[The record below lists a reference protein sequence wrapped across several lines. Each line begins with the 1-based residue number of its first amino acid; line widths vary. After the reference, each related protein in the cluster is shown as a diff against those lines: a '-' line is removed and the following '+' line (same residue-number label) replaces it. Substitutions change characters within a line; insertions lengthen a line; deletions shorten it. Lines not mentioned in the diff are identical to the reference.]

1 MRISRILIQNFRNF
15 KNLDISLSDQSVIV
29 GENKIGKSNLLFA
42 LRLILDPSLPD
53 TARQLGFEDFWDG
66 LSRPLS
72 KEDKIIISIEI
83 SDFDDD
89 DNLLSILADC
99 LVNHDPMISR
109 LSYVFQPISGLSDD
123 PKKESDYEFLVYGG
137 DSPEK
142 VISYDT
148 RNRMPLDVMPALRD
162 AESDLFNWRY
172 SPLRPL
178 LDDSSSRISPD
189 LLSSIASKISAANNG
204 ITEVVE
210 IKSLAERITTKLE
223 ELVGSYQAFETKLG
237 FTPADTEKLIR
248 SLRLF
253 IDNGKR
259 GINEASLG
267 STNLLYIALRILELE
282 QLVDQ
287 NKRNHTF
294 LAIEEPE
301 AHLHPHL
308 QRLVFQKLLRSRTNQ
323 SEEPDECEHSK
334 FTTLI
339 LTTHSPHIVSVSPIR
354 SLIALRKTVEGNATE
369 GVSTSNLELSENDIV
384 DLERYID
391 VSRGEIVFARGILL
405 VEGESELYILPAIC
419 KLLGKN
425 LDELGI
431 TVCSVHGTNFA
442 PYIKFLGSK
451 GLDKPFAVL
460 TDNDPQTGKI
470 SIGIQRLISLLPL
483 FEPIEDLTNISTDE
497 VKRLGKAHGLFLN
510 DHTLEVDLFKCGQHK
525 SICKT
530 IIELSDKGAAKKR
543 ATVWNDKP
551 DELDIDRF
559 LKDIE
564 EIGKGRFAQRFSSN
578 ISGVSYPNYILDAID
593 YVSNK
598 CR

>member
-1 MRISRILIQNFRNF
+1 
-15 KNLDISLSDQSVIV
+15 
-29 GENKIGKSNLLFA
+29 
-42 LRLILDPSLPD
+42 
-53 TARQLGFEDFWDG
+53 
-66 LSRPLS
+66 
-72 KEDKIIISIEI
+72 
-83 SDFDDD
+83 
-89 DNLLSILADC
+89 
-99 LVNHDPMISR
+99 
-109 LSYVFQPISGLSDD
+109 
-123 PKKESDYEFLVYGG
+123 
-137 DSPEK
+137 
-142 VISYDT
+142 
-148 RNRMPLDVMPALRD
+148 MPLDVMPALRD

-530 IIELSDKGAAKKR
+530 IIELSDNGAAKKR

>member
-1 MRISRILIQNFRNF
+1 MRLSRILIQNFRNF
-15 KNLDISLSDQSVIV
+15 KNFDIFLSDQSVIV

-53 TARQLGFEDFWDG
+53 TARQLGLEDFWDG

-72 KEDKIIISIEI
+72 KEDKIIISIEL
-83 SDFDDD
+83 SDFYDD

-109 LSYVFQPISGLSDD
+109 LSYVFQPVSGLADD
-123 PKKESDYEFLVYGG
+123 PKKESDYEFLVFGG
-137 DSPEK
+137 DNPEN
-142 VISYDT
+142 VISYDI

-162 AESDLFNWRY
+162 AESDLSNWRH
-172 SPLRPL
+172 SPLKPL
-178 LDDSSSRISPD
+178 LDDSSSRISHD
-189 LLSSIASKISAANNG
+189 LLSSIASQISAANNG
-204 ITEVVE
+204 IIEVEE
-210 IKSLAERITTKLE
+210 IKSLSGRITAKLE
-223 ELVGSYQAFETKLG
+223 ELAGSYQAFETELG
-237 FTPADTEKLIR
+237 FTPADTERLIR

-282 QLVDQ
+282 QLVGQ
-287 NKRNHTF
+287 NKRDHTF

-308 QRLVFQKLLRSRTNQ
+308 QRLVFQKLLRSRISQ
-323 SEEPDECEHSK
+323 SEESVKGEHSK

-354 SLIALRKTVEGNATE
+354 SLIALRKTIEGNATE
-369 GVSTSNLELSENDIV
+369 GVSTSNLDLSENDIA

-405 VEGESELYILPAIC
+405 VEGEAELYIIPAIC
-419 KLLGKN
+419 KLIGKN

-470 SIGIQRLISLLPL
+470 SLGIQRLISLLPL
-483 FEPIEDLTNISTDE
+483 IGPNKGLKEMSPDE
-497 VKRLGKAHGLFLN
+497 VKRLGQTHGLFLN
-510 DHTLEVDLFKCGQHK
+510 DHTLEIDLFKCGQHK
-525 SICKT
+525 CICKT
-530 IIELSDKGAAKKR
+530 LIELSDNGAAKKR

-551 DELDIDRF
+551 DQLDLDRF
-559 LKDIE
+559 LKDID
-564 EIGKGRFAQRFSSN
+564 EIGKGRFAQRLSSN
-578 ISGVSYPNYILDAID
+578 ISNVPYPSYIMSAIE
-593 YVSNK
+593 YVSKK